1 MKTLRRIALLSFLV
15 MLVSAPAAAQLQP
28 TPVFGVKTPFTF
40 INGAVTASPYWNAGG
55 GSIAVVTI
63 DVSAYS
69 TISVTMRK
77 NGGAGCGPTQN
88 LAYSSSSSSAGPFFS
103 PAVTN
108 SQVAISAGDLAFSF
122 QVVAPYARLTLSNAI
137 NCSYLITLVMSS
149 LPTQVTIDGPLRAD
163 AFDSIA
169 TPSAFPNPVI
179 TGLIDFSSAANHAMV
194 VGGALLPISQSNTTA
209 MGAAAVAGFDG
220 TNIQPIHTDA
230 SGNVIISGSASTTT
244 ASTFVTSE
252 KLMLTASAV
261 SLLTADA
268 TTRWVLVTNMG
279 PNPVE
284 IGNAGVTYGTGS
296 PVPANGGER
305 SIDCVS
311 PCVLFGITT
320 VGNQVAGLGTRVMV
334 GSHP

>member
-1 MKTLRRIALLSFLV
+1 MKTLRWIALLSFLV
-15 MLVSAPAAAQLQP
+15 FVVTTRAHAQLQP
-28 TPVFGVKTPFTF
+28 TPVFGVKAPFTF
-40 INGAVTASPYWNAGG
+40 INGAVTSSTYWNGVN
-55 GSIAVVTI
+55 AVVTI

-77 NGGAGCGPTQN
+77 NGGFGCGPTQN
-88 LAYSSSSSSAGPFFS
+88 LSYSAASSAAGPFFS

-108 SQVAISAGDLAFSF
+108 SQIAISAGDLQFSF
-122 QVVAPYARLTLSNAI
+122 QVVSPFARLTLSNAASC
-137 NCSYLITLVMSS
+137 NYLITLVMAS
-149 LPTQVTIDGPLRAD
+149 LPVQVTIDGPLRAD
-163 AFDSIA
+163 AFDPIA
-169 TPSAFPNPVI
+169 SPSAFPNPVI

-194 VGGALLPISQSNTTA
+194 IGGAMLPISQSNTTA

-220 TNIQPIHTDA
+220 ANLQPIHTDA

-244 ASTFVTSE
+244 ASTFAASE

-261 SLLTADA
+261 SLLTADVA
-268 TTRWVLVTNMG
+268 TRWVLVTNMG
-279 PNPVE
+279 PNPIE
-284 IGNAGVTYGTGS
+284 IGPASVTYGTGS

-311 PCVLFGITT
+311 PCVLYGITVT
-320 VGNQVAGLGTRVMV
+320 GNQVAGLGTRVMV